1 MGVSRGSRLLSQMTA
16 IRNNK
21 SNKDPS
27 IRMPSRLTGGKS
39 KLTQDEKLSS
49 TVQMIELELPN
60 LKVDESRVSPQRVKV
75 LSREYDSDNEELT
88 MEKDEEELRAAENNS
103 AIAQSDVQSEAEI
116 LRGMAA
122 TMRTSHNFAKTSLSQ
137 QNIDI

>member
-1 MGVSRGSRLLSQMTA
+1 
-16 IRNNK
+16 
-21 SNKDPS
+21 
-27 IRMPSRLTGGKS
+27 MPSRLTGGKS

-88 MEKDEEELRAAENNS
+88 MEKDEEELRVAENNS
-103 AIAQSDVQSEAEI
+103 
-116 LRGMAA
+116 
-122 TMRTSHNFAKTSLSQ
+122 
-137 QNIDI
+137 

>member
-1 MGVSRGSRLLSQMTA
+1 MSEVSVGVSRGSRLLSQMTA
-16 IRNNK
+16 SRNNK

-27 IRMPSRLTGGKS
+27 LRMPSRLTCGKS

-88 MEKDEEELRAAENNS
+88 MEKDEEELRVAENNS
-103 AIAQSDVQSEAEI
+103 
-116 LRGMAA
+116 
-122 TMRTSHNFAKTSLSQ
+122 
-137 QNIDI
+137 